1 LTSVSENSEVLQAQI
16 QGMQPLLRDYSDEII
31 HKAPSEP
38 DNKSDS
44 PEALESEVETSEVEI
59 DPISSS
65 DMELGIKI
73 PEKSAEI
80 QSDSKQGDF
89 SLNKPE
95 V

>member
-1 LTSVSENSEVLQAQI
+1 
-16 QGMQPLLRDYSDEII
+16 MQPLLRDYSDEII
-31 HKAPSEP
+31 HKAASEP
-38 DNKSDS
+38 NNKSDS
-44 PEALESEVETSEVEI
+44 PEALKSEDEASEVGI

-73 PEKSAEI
+73 PEKFSEI
-80 QSDSKQGDF
+80 PSDSKQGDF